1 MAFGIPQL
9 RSYDSLKSTDGQVG
23 MSALPYF
30 DTKMK
35 SRLLAQK
42 YLGDKA
48 VNAAKLGYQAQLD
61 AFQPK
66 ETSWGSVFGSA
77 LGTLGDAGIFD
88 NIGLSGTD
96 KMVARDNAMYGNTFP
111 KGSFGTGSAGGVGKS
126 ANDLNRHLSSGSDS
140 NWWNNEYNLHKLFSW

>member
-30 DTKMK
+30 DTKIK

-48 VNAAKLGYQAQLD
+48 VDAAKLGYQAQLD

-77 LGTLGDAGIFD
+77 LGTMGDAGLFD
-88 NIGLSGTD
+88 GFGGGLSNSSSIWKGKDLDPGMTYWDTD
-96 KMVARDNAMYGNTFP
+96 MP
-111 KGSFGTGSAGGVGKS
+111 IP
-126 ANDLNRHLSSGSDS
+126 SSGGN
-140 NWWNNEYNLHKLFSW
+140 NWWNPFSR